1 MFMRKRVPRLFGILA
16 AAACLL
22 GVVIATPTA
31 PTANADTPLDPIR
44 AAVNNK
50 RAGSPCG
57 PLNYSIPLEGEAQ
70 ARVGNHLA
78 GVPPAGQYK
87 GTFVTSWASFEH
99 EQDAINDII
108 GISGDAINDCK
119 YKDFGVGFARDD
131 AHDLSDVAIALGTPE
146 APKAAD
152 IQCPAGSV
160 TPTVPAG
167 QQCQAAPPV
176 QCPEGSKTST
186 VPAGQQCEAAPPK
199 QCPPGSVSA
208 TVPPDQQCA
217 APTNTVQM
225 NIEKRGLTNAT
236 VTITNSGALGG
247 KCAYNASETG
257 GLGLLPSVSRNVNL
271 DPNGSATITDLL
283 WPPIGSTYH
292 VVLSCNGNYDGKQV
306 EFGHVEQDVSGL

>member
-1 MFMRKRVPRLFGILA
+1 MIKKRIPKLLGILG
-16 AAACLL
+16 AAACVL
-22 GVVIATPTA
+22 GVVIATPSMT
-31 PTANADTPLDPIR
+31 PTARADTPLDPIR
-44 AAVNNK
+44 AAVNGK
-50 RAGSPCG
+50 RAGSACG

-70 ARVGNHLA
+70 ARVRNHLP

-87 GTFVTSWASFEH
+87 GNFVTGWASFDKES
-99 EQDAINDII
+99 EAIDDII
-108 GISGDAINDCK
+108 ATSGDSINNCV
-119 YKDFGVGFARDD
+119 YKDFGVGFARNGDF
-131 AHDLSDVAIALGTPE
+131 SEVAIALGTPE

-160 TPTVPAG
+160 SPTVPAG

-176 QCPEGSKTST
+176 QCPEGSKSAT

-199 QCPPGSVSA
+199 QCPPGSVSD

-217 APTNTVQM
+217 APTNTVSM

-236 VTITNSGALGG
+236 VTINNTGPLGG

-257 GLGLLPSVSRNVNL
+257 GLGLLPSVSRTVNL
-271 DPNGSATITDLL
+271 DPKGSATITDLL